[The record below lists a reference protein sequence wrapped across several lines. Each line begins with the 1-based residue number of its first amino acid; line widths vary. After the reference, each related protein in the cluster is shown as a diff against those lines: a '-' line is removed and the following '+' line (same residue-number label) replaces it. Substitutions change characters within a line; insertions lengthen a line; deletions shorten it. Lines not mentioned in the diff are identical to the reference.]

1 MVGFTWL
8 VGKIQPTQMQ
18 IWTAE
23 IWKILLVLWNLR
35 FSEEDIENAD
45 TVQDKK
51 KIYDPT
57 RI

>member
-1 MVGFTWL
+1 
-8 VGKIQPTQMQ
+8 MQ
-18 IWTAE
+18 VSAAE
-23 IWKILLVLWNLR
+23 IWKILLVLWILR
-35 FSEEDIENAD
+35 LSEEDIENAD